1 MNEAMQRLQSL
12 LSGANSP
19 AQLFASNSRYAATPL
34 ATWTDPAGVPVT
46 YLRRRFVPP
55 PETFSTVAAHLVVRG
70 DRVDLLA
77 AAYLGDPEAYWR
89 LCDANGVM
97 RPEDLTDTVGR
108 RIRIAIESGLP
119 GSGDDE
125 GT

>member
-1 MNEAMQRLQSL
+1 MQQLQSI

-19 AQLFASNSRYAATPL
+19 AQVLAANSRYAATPI
-34 ATWTDPAGVPVT
+34 ANWESPSGMPVA
-46 YLRRRFVPP
+46 YLRRRFIPP
-55 PETFSTVAAHLVVRG
+55 PEAFSTVAAHLVVRG

-77 AAYLGDPEAYWR
+77 AHYLGDPEAYWR

-108 RIRIAIESGLP
+108 RIRIATVSGMP
-119 GSGDDE
+119 GD